1 MYRSSVAY
9 SIVRRFM
16 RVFASTV
23 LLLIV
28 VVVVFGQSSTSLD
41 GTVTDPN
48 GAAVVGATV
57 TLKSLSTGL
66 TRTAT
71 SDVDGHFQFSQLA
84 PGPYRLQVEQPGFK
98 TVELPRVQLL
108 VNTPTTQNVQFTEV
122 GGVGEMVTIVDEVSI
137 NKVDATIGNAIN
149 ETQIRQL
156 PLEGR
161 NPVGLLSLQP
171 GVVFTGI
178 ENDPR
183 NGSVNGGRS
192 DQANVTLDGV
202 DVNAQQTADAFN
214 SVVPVTIDSVQEFR
228 VVTTNPNA
236 SMGRSS
242 GGQVGLVTK
251 RGTNEF
257 SGSLYEFHRNTV
269 FTANDFFNN
278 SAGLERPKLLRN
290 VFGGSLGG
298 PIKKGRAFFFGTF
311 EGRRDASGF
320 TVVRS
325 NIPTEALR
333 SGTLVYEAA
342 ANDARAVPCP
352 GNPNR
357 RCGVLTPAT
366 LRLLDPLG
374 VGANPAI
381 LQLFSAYPQGNDPS
395 LSRDGGL
402 SSIGL
407 RFNAPQA
414 VKRNAYIA
422 RFDLDVTGSG
432 KHLVYWRG
440 SLANNKEDIAPPDL
454 PGQSPQLLLNNSKGY
469 ALAYTAV
476 LSSTLANDFRLGFSR
491 QGVETTGLIGPAL
504 TIRNYDFQSVNRRG
518 VATKIPVYNIVDD
531 LTQTRGTHTLQTG
544 LNFRFIR
551 NDRSSFTNSFPIY
564 AIDSFQMSGNGFN
577 LGNQLGSGAFA
588 TFPTPANAANFASAA
603 SYLLGILTQVRASLN
618 FDKTGAPLP
627 FGQAINREF
636 AANEYELYVQD
647 SWRARSNLTLSMGLR
662 YSYFG
667 VPYEKNGLQVQ
678 STVNF
683 GQYFDQRALNAAQGI
698 PSNQSPLLT
707 FDLAGPA
714 NGKPGYYG
722 KDLNNFGPRLSFAYS
737 PAFKSGLFGKF
748 FGGPDASAIRGGY
761 SLVYDRIGG
770 SFIVDADISGAFG
783 LVSGVRSQSNQFSFG
798 FPGAAPPAPRF
809 TGLGSLP
816 AVGSLASLPTAG
828 FPNTPTAN
836 FSGTG
841 FGIDQGLRTPYSQS
855 WNLSFSRQL
864 PSKLT
869 LEMAY
874 VARVG
879 HSLLSKYD
887 IAAPLNLTDP
897 ASGTTYFAV
906 FNQYYALKTSGGS
919 LTGPIPYVE
928 NIFPGL
934 ANKFIPGTASQN
946 FFSIVDAFGPSA
958 IDLIWDLDLID
969 QVARFGPFSF
979 MQQQFQS
986 FPIWRSLASSSYHSF
1001 QLILRKRFSR
1011 GLQFDLNYTFSKSID
1026 SASDLENSGRLGG
1039 QIPDAFNPRNALAV
1053 SSFDISHQLNANWV
1067 AEVPIGKGKRWLGGA
1082 PTWLDQVVGGWQLSG
1097 IFRYRTGF
1105 PLSVDNGF
1113 HFPVNFF
1120 LTGPATTSSAV
1131 NTEVNMSASGGP
1143 NLFANPQSALN
1154 SFTFT
1159 DAGSSG
1165 SRNVLRAPRFFTLDM
1180 GLSKSFM
1187 MPWSE
1192 KHHLQIRWEAFNL
1205 TNTPNF
1211 SSFSLSLDDPSS
1223 FGKIVGTT
1231 GDSSRRI
1238 MQVGLR
1244 YDF

>member
-1 MYRSSVAY
+1 MYYSRVAN

-16 RVFASTV
+16 RVPASLV
-23 LLLIV
+23 LLLMV
-28 VVVVFGQSSTSLD
+28 AVVVFGQSSTSLD

-48 GAAVVGATV
+48 GAAVVGATA
-57 TLKSLSTGL
+57 TLTNLSTGL
-66 TRTAT
+66 TRTTT
-71 SDVDGHFQFSQLA
+71 SDISGHYQFSQLP
-84 PGPYRLQVEQPGFK
+84 PGTYRLQVEQRGFK
-98 TVELPRVQLL
+98 TVELPNVQLL
-108 VNTPTTQNVQFTEV
+108 VNTPTTQNVEFTQV
-122 GGVGEMVTIVDEVSI
+122 GGVGEVVTIVDEVSI

-171 GVVFTGI
+171 GVVYTGI

-183 NGSVNGGRS
+183 SGSVNGGRA

-251 RGTNEF
+251 SGTNAF
-257 SGSLYEFHRNTV
+257 SGSLYEFHRNTI

-278 SAGLERPKLLRN
+278 SAGLDRPKLLRN
-290 VFGGSLGG
+290 VFGASLGG
-298 PIKKGRAFFFGTF
+298 PIKKNRAFFFGTY
-311 EGRRDASGF
+311 EGRRDASDF

-325 NIPTEALR
+325 NIPTETLK
-333 SGTLVYEAA
+333 SGTLIYQAG
-342 ANDARAVPCP
+342 ANDVRAVPCP
-352 GNPNR
+352 GDASR
-357 RCGVLTPAT
+357 RCGVLTPAD
-366 LRLLDPLG
+366 LARLDPLG
-374 VGANPAI
+374 LGANPAI
-381 LQLFSAYPQGNDPS
+381 LQLLSVYPQGNDAS
-395 LSRDGGL
+395 ISRDEGL
-402 SSIGL
+402 SFIGL

-422 RFDLDVTGSG
+422 RFDLDITGSG

-454 PGQSPQLLLNNSKGY
+454 PGLSPQVLLNNSKGY
-469 ALAYTAV
+469 ALAYTAS
-476 LSSTLANDFRLGFSR
+476 LSSTLVNDFRLGFSR
-491 QGVETTGLIGPAL
+491 QGRETTGLIGPAL
-504 TIRNYDFQSVNRRG
+504 TIRNFDFESVNRRG

-531 LTQTRGTHTLQTG
+531 LTSIRGTHTLQTG
-544 LNFRFIR
+544 LNLRFIQ

-564 AIDSFQMSGNGFN
+564 AIDPFQMSGNGFN

-588 TFPTPANAANFASAA
+588 TFPVPANAGNFVSAA

-618 FDKTGAPLP
+618 FDKTGTPLP

-647 SWRARSNLTLSMGLR
+647 SWRARPNLTLSLGLR
-662 YSYFG
+662 YSYYG
-667 VPYEKNGLQVQ
+667 VPHETNGLEVQ
-678 STVNF
+678 STVDF
-683 GQYFDQRALNAAQGI
+683 SRYFEQRALNAAQGI

-714 NGKPGYYG
+714 NKRSGFYNA
-722 KDLNNFGPRLSFAYS
+722 DLNNFGPRLSFAYS
-737 PAFKSGLFGKF
+737 PAFKTGLLGKI
-748 FGGPDASAIRGGY
+748 FGGPGASSLRGGY
-761 SLVYDRIGG
+761 SLLYDRIGG
-770 SFIVDADISGAFG
+770 AFIVDADISGAFG

-809 TGLGSLP
+809 TGLESLP
-816 AVGSLASLPTAG
+816 AVGTLASLPTAG

-841 FGIDQGLRTPYSQS
+841 FGIDQGIRTPYSQS

-864 PSKLT
+864 PAKVT
-869 LEMAY
+869 MEMAY
-874 VARVG
+874 VGRVG

-897 ASGTTYFAV
+897 MSGTDYFSV
-906 FNQYYALKTSGGS
+906 FNQYYKLKVSGGALS
-919 LTGPIPYVE
+919 GAIPYVE

-934 ANKFIPGTASQN
+934 ANKFISGTASQN
-946 FFSIVDAFGPSA
+946 FFAVVDAFGPSP

-969 QVARFGPFSF
+969 EVAKFGPFSF
-979 MQQQFQS
+979 MQPQFQS
-986 FPIWRSLASSSYHSF
+986 FPIWRSRASSSYHSF
-1001 QLILRKRFSR
+1001 QLVIRKRFSQ
-1011 GLQFDLNYTFSKSID
+1011 GVQFDVNYTFSKSID
-1026 SASDLENSGRLGG
+1026 SASDVENSGRLGG

-1053 SSFDISHQLNANWV
+1053 SDFDIHHNLNANWV
-1067 AEVPIGKGKRWLGGA
+1067 AELPIGKGKSLLGHA
-1082 PTWLDQVVGGWQLSG
+1082 PGWLDTVIGGWQLSG
-1097 IFRYRTGF
+1097 ILRYRTGF

-1120 LTGPATTSSAV
+1120 LTGPATMVSAI
-1131 NTEVNMSASGGP
+1131 NTEVNRTATGGP
-1143 NLFANPQSALN
+1143 NLFADPNSAIN
-1154 SFTFT
+1154 AFTFT
-1159 DAGSSG
+1159 EAGSSG

-1180 GLSKSFM
+1180 GLSKSFT

-1192 KHHLQIRWEAFNL
+1192 KQRLQIRWEAFNV

-1211 SSFSLSLDDPSS
+1211 SSFSLSLDDPSN

-1238 MQVGLR
+1238 MQLGLR